1 MPARCGFGGPAI
13 PPHSTGGQNIAADPG
28 EKWNPAGDELCS
40 EPSRVPR
47 PAARCHRRCFAA
59 SLWEDAAGSAGPPH
73 VASPRWEPWSQPQ
86 GHAHGVGAP
95 RRDSG
100 GGGPR
105 PSSSGGARWVSHCC
119 CGSPG
124 TRGQEAPN
132 GAGDRVGPGSCP
144 PPAWGL
150 KKKEAQLGRCLL
162 KEEERRV
169 RNGSK
174 AMTLGHC

>member
-100 GGGPR
+100 GGVPGQAPQEGLDGCPTAAAAPR
-105 PSSSGGARWVSHCC
+105 GHVARKHQMGLETEWGQDRAPPLRGG
-119 CGSPG
+119 
-124 TRGQEAPN
+124 
-132 GAGDRVGPGSCP
+132 
-144 PPAWGL
+144 
-150 KKKEAQLGRCLL
+150 
-162 KEEERRV
+162 
-169 RNGSK
+169 
-174 AMTLGHC
+174 